1 MRVKIEESWHREL
14 ESEFEKDYFKKLI
27 AFVKEEYTNHQVFPP
42 GSLIFN
48 AFEKTPFDKVEVV
61 LIGQDPYHGYGQAH
75 GLAFSVQDGVAIP
88 PSLRNIFKEIKDD
101 VGKEIPKTGNLERWA
116 VQGVLLL
123 NATLTVRANS
133 PGSHQKKGWEEF
145 TDAAIQKLSDHKK
158 GLVFLLWG
166 AFAQKKGAIIDAR
179 KHHVLKAAHP
189 SPFAADK
196 GFFGC
201 RHFSKTNQ
209 FLKEQG
215 QHEIDW

>member
-14 ESEFEKDYFKKLI
+14 GSEFEKDYFKKLS

-158 GLVFLLWG
+158 GLIFLLWG
-166 AFAQKKGAIIDAR
+166 AFAQKKGAIIDAS
-179 KHHVLKAAHP
+179 KHHILKAAHP